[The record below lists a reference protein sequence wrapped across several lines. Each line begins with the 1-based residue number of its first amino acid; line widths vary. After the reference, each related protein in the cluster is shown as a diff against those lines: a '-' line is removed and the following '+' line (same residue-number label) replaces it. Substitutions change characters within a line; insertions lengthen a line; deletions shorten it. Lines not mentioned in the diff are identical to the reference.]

1 MIPYYDLQYSLE
13 FSKISIISICI
24 PVFARGVWSARHQHP
39 VIKLPLTLSHIELS
53 VIGEQVKVELAQNAL
68 QREWGNFP
76 FANRNGI
83 C

>member
-1 MIPYYDLQYSLE
+1 MISNYDLQYSLE

-53 VIGEQVKVELAQNAL
+53 VIEEQFKVEFQIVEYFSL
-68 QREWGNFP
+68 
-76 FANRNGI
+76 
-83 C
+83 